1 MTANNARTRKAK
13 GSKLE
18 HWLAAELRRTGA
30 DPGARRM
37 PMSGALA
44 HFKSDIF
51 TKLPYAFECKN
62 QENTKVWEW
71 YEQAKEQKSG
81 LEKPIVVFKRNYS
94 EPMAL
99 LSAADLIDMIAE
111 IQDLYREQKE
121 TRR

>member
-18 HWLAAELRRTGA
+18 TWLASELRRTGA

-37 PMSGALA
+37 PLSGAMA

-71 YEQAKEQKSG
+71 YEQAKEQTSG
-81 LEKPIVVFKRNYS
+81 LEKPVVVFKRNYS

-99 LSAADLIDMIAE
+99 LSAADLIDMMAE
-111 IQDLYREQKE
+111 IVQLWEEKK
-121 TRR
+121 